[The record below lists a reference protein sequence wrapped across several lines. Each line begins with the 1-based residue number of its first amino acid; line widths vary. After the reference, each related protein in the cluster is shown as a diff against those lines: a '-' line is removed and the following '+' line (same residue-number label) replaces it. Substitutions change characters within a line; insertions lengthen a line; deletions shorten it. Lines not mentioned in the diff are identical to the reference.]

1 MKQTLLISLLLF
13 VLFACQNDDKFKI
26 ITELDQSKIENKL
39 IVKAFNDFIS
49 KYKNKDEVNLSH
61 FHCFKVKDSPRKDL
75 NPYIIYFIYDI
86 NFNTCISKYYVEN
99 DLLVS
104 LGHEITCQ
112 NSRDFDDLDF
122 LLYKEIPENKK
133 DELLNDT
140 EYYANQYY
148 LIEKDFYNWA
158 RFMPSVLMCDT
169 IDSKQELVPTQ
180 YNKKYLSQDTEIL
193 GRFFVFEN
201 SPKESLNYIIYLYM
215 ENSKI
220 TPYLEIYNYYNKRL
234 FRRKLFDTEFIE
246 KNSSNSSRFY
256 MIDRYLIF
264 ENVVNFDDKI
274 TVVKRDSID
283 FMKQNRFLKNVK

>member
-1 MKQTLLISLLLF
+1 MKHTLLKSLLLV

-49 KYKNKDEVNLSH
+49 KYKDKDEVNLSH
-61 FHCFKVKDSPRKDL
+61 FHYFKVKDSPRKKL
-75 NPYIIYFIYDI
+75 NPCIVYFIYDI
-86 NFNTCISKYYVEN
+86 DYERCISKYYVEN
-99 DLLVS
+99 ELLIS
-104 LGHEITCQ
+104 LGHEITSQ
-112 NSRDFDDLDF
+112 NSRDFIDLEF
-122 LLYKEIPENKK
+122 LLYEEIPENKK

-158 RFMPSVLMCDT
+158 RFMPSVYMHDT

-180 YNKKYLSQDTEIL
+180 YNKKYLSQETEIF
-193 GRFFVFEN
+193 GRFFVIEN

-234 FRRKLFDTEFIE
+234 FRRRLFDTKFIE

-256 MIDRYLIF
+256 RNDRHFIF
-264 ENVVNFDDKI
+264 ENVVNSDDKI
-274 TVVKRDSID
+274 TIVKRDSIN
-283 FMKQNRFLKNVK
+283 FMKQYDFLKNKK